1 MRAERDLLALLGDT
15 PFLDRLE
22 AAALSGWSRGAAYQA
37 MERLGEAGLVAPL
50 PHGSELIATT
60 QRYSLTAAGLRRL
73 ADEEGRS
80 LPELLRARP
89 LTAHWRRLLLE
100 RLDAVAAVYRLA
112 SAIAGESWPLR
123 FRWYRAQ
130 PMDAAIG
137 LPDGRSLFLVRQGG
151 TADRTSFAKRL
162 WRLREGPRP
171 GAYLVLVPDAV
182 RLRHTARL
190 MAQASALAFLALER
204 DAVAG
209 SRARVWRSA
218 AGSPWLS
225 LDEVITHVGDRRA
238 WPREEP
244 LARAPV
250 PRDLRP
256 AGLRRAPGQLLPALL
271 KPAEKRVL
279 GLVADWPWIEP
290 DHLAGL
296 LGVSGRRVAQILH
309 SLEEAALATRVSG
322 RLVLSDRGLALLARR
337 DRSAVHLALR
347 RWSAEPLDS
356 QGPLAW
362 RSVFGR
368 RSRQLLRTMEH
379 TAGVHWFLAALA
391 EQARERDREL
401 VQLDP
406 PHRASR
412 YFRHGGVL
420 HSVNPDAFGILE
432 REGEPRPFFLEWE
445 RRAVRPSTM
454 AARVAPYLRYYASQ
468 RPTDDHGLR
477 PDVLVVF
484 DAELAA
490 HHFLRVAAAEMKRAR
505 VEIPL
510 RVSHRAL
517 LERTGPLG
525 AAWRTPGAPVS
536 PAAGTSPALPSPGHE
551 GRTRA

>member
-362 RSVFGR
+362 RSVLAGAAASSCGR
-368 RSRQLLRTMEH
+368 WSTPPGCTGFSPRSRSRRGNG
-379 TAGVHWFLAALA
+379 TASSSSSTRPTAPRATSATAASCTRSTPMPSA
-391 EQARERDREL
+391 SWSG
-401 VQLDP
+401 
-406 PHRASR
+406 RASP
-412 YFRHGGVL
+412 G
-420 HSVNPDAFGILE
+420 
-432 REGEPRPFFLEWE
+432 
-445 RRAVRPSTM
+445 PSSLSGS
-454 AARVAPYLRYYASQ
+454 AAPSGPPPWPPAS
-468 RPTDDHGLR
+468 RPTCATT
-477 PDVLVVF
+477 PPS
-484 DAELAA
+484 APPT
-490 HHFLRVAAAEMKRAR
+490 
-505 VEIPL
+505 I
-510 RVSHRAL
+510 
-517 LERTGPLG
+517 TGSVPTCSSSSTPNWPPTTSC
-525 AAWRTPGAPVS
+525 AWPPPR
-536 PAAGTSPALPSPGHE
+536 
-551 GRTRA
+551 